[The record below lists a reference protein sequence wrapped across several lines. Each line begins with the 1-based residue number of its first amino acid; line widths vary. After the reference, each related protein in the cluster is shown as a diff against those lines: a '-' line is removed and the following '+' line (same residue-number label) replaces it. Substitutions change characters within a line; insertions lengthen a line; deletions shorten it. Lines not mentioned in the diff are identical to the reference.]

1 MLSFRSGAA
10 LSGLSGRPFL
20 DRGIARCCGC
30 PLCVVSRTRIP
41 KSESCLFEFLPASAA
56 RIRAMRRR
64 GPVSGPVPQ
73 PAGGRDLPG
82 MPGLPVGDPGVPG
95 LPGDPGGGSGRW
107 FAPLLGPDGPGAV
120 LGAGS
125 GAAPWAAAA
134 GGSAAGSAVPGR
146 ARSRRSSPSSLPPP
160 PPPPP
165 PVPAGLAGGGPSS
178 AGEAVGMVLAGLG
191 WLARAETASV
201 PVPVLAGW
209 LRELE
214 RAQSMHAAARAA
226 VLAAFAARRGYEADG
241 QGSAR
246 TWLTWQTR
254 VTRPAANAAVASA
267 RRLAEHPAVAGALAR
282 GEVSA
287 SWGRQIC
294 EWTDQFPAEARG
306 DADVIL
312 LAAARGGADLDG
324 LAGLAEEIRARTA
337 RPDRDG
343 GDGFEDR
350 SLRLGTTLGGAGRL
364 HADLTPRAAA
374 ALRAVLDSLGARA
387 GPEDT
392 RSCGQRDHDAL
403 EEACRRLL
411 AARCLPERAGQPVQ
425 LQLHLSLDDLLHGAG
440 HHGGGQ
446 PSKAPGARPGFGGA
460 AAGPGDDCDAAVA
473 PIVTGRVDHDL
484 LDALAARLARGGG
497 PAWAETDPAR
507 TRPEHHD
514 RAGCGGPHGHGR
526 PGGGG
531 GGLDRAAARR
541 LILDHAVALLSG
553 PSGLASWLRTGTLPP
568 PAAAVSLPLDVGA
581 VTDIIPPHLRR
592 AIIARDRPCA
602 ARGCDQPPAAC
613 HVHHV
618 IPRSRHGTTSLGNC
632 ILLCSFHHLILIHRW
647 GWTITL
653 NPDGTTTAT
662 SPDGRI
668 LHSHSPPATAA

>member
-1 MLSFRSGAA
+1 MSDSDPR
-10 LSGLSGRPFL
+10 
-20 DRGIARCCGC
+20 
-30 PLCVVSRTRIP
+30 
-41 KSESCLFEFLPASAA
+41 AA
-56 RIRAMRRR
+56 R
-64 GPVSGPVPQ
+64 
-73 PAGGRDLPG
+73 D
-82 MPGLPVGDPGVPG
+82 PG
-95 LPGDPGGGSGRW
+95 LPGAPDSPAVPDVPGGASGVW
-107 FAPLLGPDGPGAV
+107 LAPLLGSVNQGLAGPGTPGPV
-120 LGAGS
+120 TAG
-125 GAAPWAAAA
+125 PPDPP
-134 GGSAAGSAVPGR
+134 AAGSPAAGTPAAGTR
-146 ARSRRSSPSSLPPP
+146 A
-160 PPPPP
+160 
-165 PVPAGLAGGGPSS
+165 GGPSS

-226 VLAAFAARRGYEADG
+226 VLAAFAARRGYEDDG
-241 QGSAR
+241 QGSPR

-337 RPDRDG
+337 RPDRDR

-350 SLRLGTTLGGAGRL
+350 ALRLGTTLGGAGRL

-374 ALRAVLDSLGARA
+374 ALRAVLDSLGTRA

-392 RSCGQRDHDAL
+392 RSRGQRDHDAL

-440 HHGGGQ
+440 QHR
-446 PSKAPGARPGFGGA
+446 GARPGGWPGP

-581 VTDIIPPHLRR
+581 VTDTIPPHLRR
-592 AIIARDRPCA
+592 AIIARDRHCA
-602 ARGCDQPPAAC
+602 APGCDQPPAAC

-618 IPRSRHGTTSLGNC
+618 IPRSRHGTTSLRNC
-632 ILLCSFHHLILIHRW
+632 VLLCSFHHLILIHRW

-653 NPDGTTTAT
+653 NPDGTTTLT
-662 SPDGRI
+662 SPDGRT
-668 LHSHSPPATAA
+668 LHSHSPPATA

>member
-56 RIRAMRRR
+56 RIRAMGRR

-95 LPGDPGGGSGRW
+95 LPGDAGGGSGRW

-134 GGSAAGSAVPGR
+134 GGS
-146 ARSRRSSPSSLPPP
+146 
-160 PPPPP
+160 
-165 PVPAGLAGGGPSS
+165 S

-201 PVPVLAGW
+201 PVPVLAEC
-209 LRELE
+209 LRGLE
-214 RAQSMHAAARAA
+214 AAQSMHTAARAA

-241 QGSAR
+241 QGSPR

-282 GEVSA
+282 GEVSV

-337 RPDRDG
+337 RAGRAAGPAAAAPEPGRPAP
-343 GDGFEDR
+343 R
-350 SLRLGTTLGGAGRL
+350 RRPPRRWSALQGAGR
-364 HADLTPRAAA
+364 AA
-374 ALRAVLDSLGARA
+374 RVRRRGGRA
-387 GPEDT
+387 G
-392 RSCGQRDHDAL
+392 R
-403 EEACRRLL
+403 
-411 AARCLPERAGQPVQ
+411 
-425 LQLHLSLDDLLHGAG
+425 
-440 HHGGGQ
+440 
-446 PSKAPGARPGFGGA
+446 
-460 AAGPGDDCDAAVA
+460 
-473 PIVTGRVDHDL
+473 
-484 LDALAARLARGGG
+484 
-497 PAWAETDPAR
+497 
-507 TRPEHHD
+507 
-514 RAGCGGPHGHGR
+514 
-526 PGGGG
+526 
-531 GGLDRAAARR
+531 
-541 LILDHAVALLSG
+541 
-553 PSGLASWLRTGTLPP
+553 
-568 PAAAVSLPLDVGA
+568 
-581 VTDIIPPHLRR
+581 
-592 AIIARDRPCA
+592 
-602 ARGCDQPPAAC
+602 
-613 HVHHV
+613 
-618 IPRSRHGTTSLGNC
+618 
-632 ILLCSFHHLILIHRW
+632 
-647 GWTITL
+647 
-653 NPDGTTTAT
+653 
-662 SPDGRI
+662 
-668 LHSHSPPATAA
+668 

>member
-82 MPGLPVGDPGVPG
+82 VPGLPAGDPGVPG
-95 LPGDPGGGSGRW
+95 LPGDAGGGSGRW

-120 LGAGS
+120 PGAGS

-165 PVPAGLAGGGPSS
+165 PVPAGLAAGGPSS

-201 PVPVLAGW
+201 PVPVLAEC
-209 LRELE
+209 LRGLE
-214 RAQSMHAAARAA
+214 AAQSVHTAARAA

-306 DADVIL
+306 
-312 LAAARGGADLDG
+312 GADLDG

-350 SLRLGTTLGGAGRL
+350 ALRLGTTLGGAGRL

-374 ALRAVLDSLGARA
+374 ALRAVLDSLGTRA

-392 RSCGQRDHDAL
+392 RSRGQRDHDAL

-440 HHGGGQ
+440 QHR
-446 PSKAPGARPGFGGA
+446 GARPGGWPGP

-473 PIVTGRVDHDL
+473 PIVTGRVDH
-484 LDALAARLARGGG
+484 
-497 PAWAETDPAR
+497 
-507 TRPEHHD
+507 
-514 RAGCGGPHGHGR
+514 
-526 PGGGG
+526 
-531 GGLDRAAARR
+531 
-541 LILDHAVALLSG
+541 
-553 PSGLASWLRTGTLPP
+553 
-568 PAAAVSLPLDVGA
+568 
-581 VTDIIPPHLRR
+581 
-592 AIIARDRPCA
+592 
-602 ARGCDQPPAAC
+602 
-613 HVHHV
+613 
-618 IPRSRHGTTSLGNC
+618 
-632 ILLCSFHHLILIHRW
+632 
-647 GWTITL
+647 
-653 NPDGTTTAT
+653 
-662 SPDGRI
+662 
-668 LHSHSPPATAA
+668 